1 MSNPPSVQRGRF
13 VTFEGGEGVGKTT
26 NIEFCAEWLCQR
38 GISVLTTREPGG
50 TPIAELIRNKLLK
63 AHHAEPMQPITE
75 LLLMFAARAQHV
87 KAVIKPALDQGTW
100 VLCDRFTDST
110 IAYQG
115 FGRGLELETI
125 ATLRDLAQEG
135 LEPDMTMLLD
145 APVTVGMA
153 RARHRSLETLE
164 QTDRFE
170 AEETAFF
177 ERVRD
182 GFHALAATSPRFRRI
197 DAERPIERV
206 QQDILLELSSLMPR

>member
-1 MSNPPSVQRGRF
+1 MSKSISVRPGRF

-26 NIEFCAEWLCQR
+26 NIQFCAEWLSQR

-50 TPIAELIRNKLLK
+50 TPIAEIIRNKLLK
-63 AHHAEPMQPITE
+63 AHHAETMHPMTE
-75 LLLMFAARAQHV
+75 LLLVFAARAQHV
-87 KAVIKPALDQGTW
+87 ENVIKPALKQGTW

-115 FGRGLELETI
+115 FGRGLDLEAI
-125 ATLRDLAQEG
+125 ASLRDLSHKD

-145 APVTVGMA
+145 APVTVGMS
-153 RARHRSLETLE
+153 RARHRSVETLE

-170 AEETAFF
+170 TEENAFF

-182 GFHALAATSPRFRRI
+182 GFHALSATSPRFRRI
-197 DAERPIERV
+197 DATNDIERV
-206 QQDILLELSSLMPR
+206 QRDILLELSSLMPR